1 MSADYCRGK
10 IVLST
15 FKLILDKLLKN
26 LLIANINNE
35 RKKSDGKNEKKCD
48 RWKKALFGT
57 QESAGAVIRRWSV
70 NKIFGK
76 NAQSSK
82 ANACAEVSF

>member
-1 MSADYCRGK
+1 MKG
-10 IVLST
+10 
-15 FKLILDKLLKN
+15 KN
-26 LLIANINNE
+26 LME
-35 RKKSDGKNEKKCD
+35 KTKKSVIDG
-48 RWKKALFGT
+48 KKALFGT

-76 NAQSSK
+76 NAQNSK